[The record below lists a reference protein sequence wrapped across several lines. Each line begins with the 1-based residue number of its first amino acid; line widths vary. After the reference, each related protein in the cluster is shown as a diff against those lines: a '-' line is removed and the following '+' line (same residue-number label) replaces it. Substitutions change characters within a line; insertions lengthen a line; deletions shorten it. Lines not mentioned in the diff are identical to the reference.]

1 MKNKNIT
8 RMVQLAILL
17 AVVVVLQC
25 FLGSIKVGATSFSV
39 VLVPIVV
46 GALIL
51 GPAAGAFLGFAF
63 GLVVLIYGISGQDV
77 FTNMLF
83 QAHPV
88 FTAIICLGKGAAAG
102 WGAGMVYKLVEKAS
116 SFWASVAAAATAPIL
131 NTGLFILGGLTLVR
145 GTLEANLAAFGADSV
160 VVFLVIGCAG
170 VNFLV
175 EFFANMILSPAI
187 YRIVTIVRRKFVH

>member
-1 MKNKNIT
+1 MKNKSIT

-102 WGAGMVYKLVEKAS
+102 WGAGMVSKLFVKAS

-145 GTLEANLAAFGADSV
+145 GTLEANLATFGADSV

-175 EFFANMILSPAI
+175 EFFVNMILSPAI

>member
-102 WGAGMVYKLVEKAS
+102 WGAGMVYKLVVKAS

-145 GTLEANLAAFGADSV
+145 GTLEANLAALGADSV

-175 EFFANMILSPAI
+175 EFFVNMILSPAI

>member
-102 WGAGMVYKLVEKAS
+102 WGAGMVYKLLVKAS

-145 GTLEANLAAFGADSV
+145 GTLETNLAAFGADSV

-175 EFFANMILSPAI
+175 EFFVNMILSPAI

>member
-25 FLGSIKVGATSFSV
+25 FLGSIKVGTTSFSV

-102 WGAGMVYKLVEKAS
+102 WGAGMVYKLFVKAS

-145 GTLEANLAAFGADSV
+145 GTLEANLATFGADSV

>member
-25 FLGSIKVGATSFSV
+25 FLGSIKIGATSFSV

-175 EFFANMILSPAI
+175 EFFVNMILSPAI

>member
-1 MKNKNIT
+1 
-8 RMVQLAILL
+8 MVQLAILL

-25 FLGSIKVGATSFSV
+25 FLGSIKIGATSFSV

-175 EFFANMILSPAI
+175 EFFVNMILSPAI

>member
-1 MKNKNIT
+1 MKNKNIS

-25 FLGSIKVGATSFSV
+25 FLGSIRVGATSFSV

-46 GALIL
+46 GAIIL

-63 GLVVLIYGISGQDV
+63 GLVVLIYGITGQDA
-77 FTNMLF
+77 FTNLLF

-88 FTAIICLGKGAAAG
+88 FTSIICLGKGAAAG
-102 WGAGMVYKLVEKAS
+102 WGAGMLYKLLEKIS
-116 SFWASVAAAATAPIL
+116 PFLASVAAAASAPVL

-175 EFFANMILSPAI
+175 EFLVNLVISPAI
-187 YRIVTIVRRKFVH
+187 HRIVTVVKHKFVH

>member
-1 MKNKNIT
+1 MKNKNIS

-63 GLVVLIYGISGQDV
+63 GLEILIYGISGQDV

-102 WGAGMVYKLVEKAS
+102 WGAGMVYKLVVKAS

-175 EFFANMILSPAI
+175 EFFVNMILSPAI

>member
-1 MKNKNIT
+1 MKNKNIS

-25 FLGSIKVGATSFSV
+25 FLGSIRVGATSFSV

-46 GALIL
+46 GAIIL

-63 GLVVLIYGISGQDV
+63 GMVVLIYGITGQDA
-77 FTNMLF
+77 FTNLLF

-88 FTAIICLGKGAAAG
+88 FTSIICLGKGAAAG
-102 WGAGMVYKLVEKAS
+102 WGAGMLYKLLEKIS
-116 SFWASVAAAATAPIL
+116 PFLASVAAAASAPVL

-145 GTLEANLAAFGADSV
+145 GTLEANLAAFDADSV

-175 EFFANMILSPAI
+175 EFLVNLVLSPAI
-187 YRIVTIVRRKFVH
+187 YRIVTVVKHKFVH

>member
-145 GTLEANLAAFGADSV
+145 GMLEANLAAFGADSV

-175 EFFANMILSPAI
+175 EFFVNMILSPAI

>member
-145 GTLEANLAAFGADSV
+145 GMLEANLAAFGADSV

-175 EFFANMILSPAI
+175 EFFVNMILSPAI
-187 YRIVTIVRRKFVH
+187 YRIVTIVRCKFVH

>member
-175 EFFANMILSPAI
+175 EFFVNMILSPAI

>member
-1 MKNKNIT
+1 MKNKNIS

-25 FLGSIKVGATSFSV
+25 FMGSIRVGATSFSV

-46 GALIL
+46 GAIIL

-63 GLVVLIYGISGQDV
+63 GLVVLIYGITGQDA
-77 FTNMLF
+77 FTNLLF

-88 FTAIICLGKGAAAG
+88 FTSIICLGKGAAAG
-102 WGAGMVYKLVEKAS
+102 WGAGMLYKLLEKVS
-116 SFWASVAAAATAPIL
+116 PFLASVAAAASAPVL
-131 NTGLFILGGLTLVR
+131 NTGLFILGGLTLAR

-175 EFFANMILSPAI
+175 EFLVNLVLSPAI
-187 YRIVTIVRRKFVH
+187 YRIVTVVKHKFVH

>member
-1 MKNKNIT
+1 MKNKNIS

-25 FLGSIKVGATSFSV
+25 FLGSIRVGATSFSV

-46 GALIL
+46 GAIIM

-63 GLVVLIYGISGQDV
+63 GLVVLIYGITGQDA
-77 FTNMLF
+77 FTNLLF

-88 FTAIICLGKGAAAG
+88 FTSIICLGKGAAAG
-102 WGAGMVYKLVEKAS
+102 WGAGMLYKLLEKIS
-116 SFWASVAAAATAPIL
+116 PFLASVAAAASAPVL

-145 GTLEANLAAFGADSV
+145 GTLEANLAAFDADSV

-175 EFFANMILSPAI
+175 EFLVNLVLSPAI
-187 YRIVTIVRRKFVH
+187 YRIVTVVKHKFVH

>member
-8 RMVQLAILL
+8 RMVQLTILL

-46 GALIL
+46 GAIIL
-51 GPAAGAFLGFAF
+51 GPGAGAFLGFAF
-63 GLVVLIYGISGQDV
+63 GLVVLIYGITGQDA
-77 FTNMLF
+77 FTNLLF

-88 FTAIICLGKGAAAG
+88 FTSMICLGKGAAAG
-102 WGAGMVYKLVEKAS
+102 WGAGMMYKLFEKIS
-116 SFWASVAAAATAPIL
+116 LFWASVAAAATAPIL
-131 NTGLFILGGLTLVR
+131 NTGLFILGCLTLVH
-145 GTLEANLAAFGADSV
+145 GTLEANLAVFGADSV

-175 EFFANMILSPAI
+175 EFLVNIVLSPAI
-187 YRIVTIVRRKFVH
+187 YRIVTVVKSKFVH

>member
-63 GLVVLIYGISGQDV
+63 GLVILIYGISGQDV

-102 WGAGMVYKLVEKAS
+102 WGAGMVYKLVVKAS

-170 VNFLV
+170 VNFLI
-175 EFFANMILSPAI
+175 EFFVNMILSPAI

>member
-63 GLVVLIYGISGQDV
+63 CPYCPLSCKDFLSG
-77 FTNMLF
+77 
-83 QAHPV
+83 
-88 FTAIICLGKGAAAG
+88 
-102 WGAGMVYKLVEKAS
+102 YK
-116 SFWASVAAAATAPIL
+116 T
-131 NTGLFILGGLTLVR
+131 
-145 GTLEANLAAFGADSV
+145 
-160 VVFLVIGCAG
+160 
-170 VNFLV
+170 
-175 EFFANMILSPAI
+175 
-187 YRIVTIVRRKFVH
+187 

>member
-102 WGAGMVYKLVEKAS
+102 WGAGMVYKLVVKAS

-175 EFFANMILSPAI
+175 EFFVNMILSPAI

>member
-1 MKNKNIT
+1 MKNKNIS

-25 FLGSIKVGATSFSV
+25 FLGSIRVGATSFSV

-46 GALIL
+46 GSIIL

-63 GLVVLIYGISGQDV
+63 GLVVLIYGITGQDA
-77 FTNMLF
+77 FTNLLF
-83 QAHPV
+83 QTHPV
-88 FTAIICLGKGAAAG
+88 FTSIICLGKGAAAG
-102 WGAGMVYKLVEKAS
+102 WGAGMLYKLLEKIS
-116 SFWASVAAAATAPIL
+116 PFLASVAAAASAPVL

-175 EFFANMILSPAI
+175 EFLVNLVLSPAI
-187 YRIVTIVRRKFVH
+187 YRIVTVVKHKFVH

>member
-39 VLVPIVV
+39 VLVPLVV

-102 WGAGMVYKLVEKAS
+102 WGAGMVYKLFVKAS

-170 VNFLV
+170 VNFLA
-175 EFFANMILSPAI
+175 EFFVNMILSPAI

>member
-1 MKNKNIT
+1 MKNKNIS

-25 FLGSIKVGATSFSV
+25 FMGSIRVGATSFSV

-46 GALIL
+46 GAIIL

-63 GLVVLIYGISGQDV
+63 GLVVLIYGITGQDA
-77 FTNMLF
+77 FTNLLF

-88 FTAIICLGKGAAAG
+88 FTSIICLGKGAAAG
-102 WGAGMVYKLVEKAS
+102 WGAGMLYKLLEKIS
-116 SFWASVAAAATAPIL
+116 PFLASVAAAASAPVL

-175 EFFANMILSPAI
+175 EFLVNLVLSPTI
-187 YRIVTIVRRKFVH
+187 YRIVTVVKHKFVH

>member
-1 MKNKNIT
+1 MKNKNIS

-17 AVVVVLQC
+17 AIVVVLQC

-46 GALIL
+46 GAIVL

-63 GLVVLIYGISGQDV
+63 GLVVLIYGITGQDG
-77 FTNMLF
+77 FTNLLF

-88 FTAIICLGKGAAAG
+88 FTSIICLGKGAAAG
-102 WGAGMVYKLVEKAS
+102 FGAGMVYKLLAKANP
-116 SFWASVAAAATAPIL
+116 FWASVAAAAAAPVL

-145 GTLEANLAAFGADSV
+145 GTLEANLAAFGADSL

-175 EFFANMILSPAI
+175 EFLVNMILSPAI
-187 YRIVTIVRRKFVH
+187 YRIVTVVKNKFVH